1 MKTEKKYTNGDIID
15 FSYDM
20 YVGNFNTFVAKG
32 KVVFE
37 EGAFYVKVF
46 ENERT
51 TEGEAYL
58 LYSINLDTIRVIG
71 K

>member
-1 MKTEKKYTNGDIID
+1 
-15 FSYDM
+15 M